1 MKLSQIISEITF
13 RTFEAMIKVTFGDEG
28 PSKYDDAIRA
38 LPGVTTVTLA
48 SQDQESLVA
57 TYKVKLISQKE
68 GTEAYEAFKKNAM
81 TKYSNIVSMEI
92 GTETIEEK

>member
-1 MKLSQIISEITF
+1 MKLLQIISEITF
-13 RTFEAMIKVTFGDEG
+13 RTFEAMVKITFGEEG
-28 PSKYDDAIRA
+28 PVKYDDALRA

-48 SQDQESLVA
+48 SQDQQSSVG
-57 TYKVKLISQKE
+57 TYKIKLISQKE
-68 GTEAYEAFKKNAM
+68 GTEAFEALKANAT

>member
-1 MKLSQIISEITF
+1 MKLIPLILELEY
-13 RTFEAMIKVTFGDEG
+13 RTFEAMIKVQYGEEG
-28 PSKYDDAIRA
+28 TTGYDDAIRA